1 MKVENPIAERSFTF
15 ALQIVELYKLLS
27 GGREYVLS
35 KQLLRSGISIGANVA
50 EATAAISRRDFA
62 AKMSIAAKEAREI
75 KYWLTLLE

>member
-62 AKMSIAAKEAREI
+62 AKMSIAAKEARGI